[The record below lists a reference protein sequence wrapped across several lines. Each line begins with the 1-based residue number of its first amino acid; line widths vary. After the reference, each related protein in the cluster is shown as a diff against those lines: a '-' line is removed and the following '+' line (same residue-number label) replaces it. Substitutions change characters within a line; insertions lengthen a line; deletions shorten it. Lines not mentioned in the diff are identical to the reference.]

1 MLWNSLRTWLAAL
14 LNLRVTTA
22 QSNLDD
28 REIAF
33 KCPKCGHDIRKTI
46 GWLKANQN
54 LACAGCGA
62 TMELR
67 TEQVFNP
74 TSVTFKFKSRGI

>member
-1 MLWNSLRTWLAAL
+1 MLWNSPRTWLAAL

-33 KCPKCGHDIRKTI
+33 ECPKCGHEIRKTI
-46 GWLKANQN
+46 GWLKANQG
-54 LACAGCGA
+54 LTCAGCGA